1 VRNIKRITAGAAGFA
16 AGFLG
21 AYFFLGTIW
30 THLFVRP
37 ENVTALD
44 FYLVI
49 ALSASAGIVV
59 ALGAA
64 KLATGTSTQ
73 ASQASAGRVA
83 HA

>member
-1 VRNIKRITAGAAGFA
+1 VRNIKRIAAGAVGFGAGFV
-16 AGFLG
+16 G
-21 AYFFLGTIW
+21 AYFFLAAIW

-37 ENVTALD
+37 ENVTATD

-64 KLATGTSTQ
+64 NLATGHGATS
-73 ASQASAGRVA
+73 SASANRVA